1 MQHRGEIV
9 EAVVR
14 NSGYSITKLADRL
27 GKSRRW
33 LYLVFENPNVQLDHI
48 IAIGKLINYDFSND
62 IQELKNISD
71 SSIYESGIAYKK
83 NDKDVTYWREKYFEL
98 LEDYHQ
104 LIKAQ
109 QKRGAL

>member
-33 LYLVFENPNVQLDHI
+33 MYLMFENPTVPLDYVI
-48 IAIGKLINYDFSND
+48 KIGKLINHDFSD
-62 IQELKNISD
+62 EIDEFKNISE
-71 SSIYESGIAYKK
+71 SVTFESGVMYKK
-83 NDKDVTYWREKYFEL
+83 NDKTVVYWKEKYYEL

-104 LIKAQ
+104 LVKKHQ
-109 QKRGAL
+109 ED